1 MTLFS
6 RCSYVVFFLLLLTG
20 CDTGGSSEVTLG
32 SMEATIDGSPW
43 TSSLAAAVE
52 FNTGSPYRL
61 SISGTRFG
69 PGTSTS
75 SLSLSLRADTMSTVV
90 PGSYRIGGPP
100 RTDISVEGTY
110 IGKEDIF
117 ITDSDSTAGTLT
129 IEAITNL
136 SVRGTFSFTVPG
148 PSGSNSIE
156 ITDGAFYVSY
166 APIPDV

>member
-6 RCSYVVFFLLLLTG
+6 RCSYTVFFLLLLTG
-20 CDTGGSSEVTLG
+20 CDTGGSSEVKLG
-32 SMEATIDGSPW
+32 SMKATINGSPW
-43 TSSLAAAVE
+43 TSSLATAVE

-69 PGTSTS
+69 PATS
-75 SLSLSLRADTMSTVV
+75 SLSLSLRADTKSTVV

-110 IGKEDIF
+110 IGKQDIF